1 MLVIGVLYAS
11 HPLTLPLMADLLV
24 VDVATDEGQLAFP
37 LDGAAAVKWVA
48 EAVRAGRVQMVGLS
62 RRRPSRLVERRLLP
76 DPWDQTNQDLDRQG
90 VSADRRW
97 TIPRIL
103 EDDQDFSDEIE
114 GYLKK
119 HPDAVILLVCS
130 KYRSGRIERSMG
142 RLIERDLANRVHV
155 VPVDSDGVRPSDWW
169 KSSDGQRVVVTE
181 AIRAAAGWLCD
192 SEPRHSMRRT
202 DAEFRQAAIG
212 R

>member
-1 MLVIGVLYAS
+1 MAADSRRESTKSRGTARWLRRFSYGLTGTVLVIGVLYAS

-90 VSADRRW
+90 VSADRRSCLRW
-97 TIPRIL
+97 WMQR
-103 EDDQDFSDEIE
+103 
-114 GYLKK
+114 
-119 HPDAVILLVCS
+119 
-130 KYRSGRIERSMG
+130 RS
-142 RLIERDLANRVHV
+142 
-155 VPVDSDGVRPSDWW
+155 VPPSVDSADP
-169 KSSDGQRVVVTE
+169 E
-181 AIRAAAGWLCD
+181 
-192 SEPRHSMRRT
+192 
-202 DAEFRQAAIG
+202 
-212 R
+212 